1 MALVGKGL
9 VVVTVA
15 AVAAAIAVYESP
27 QARQFA
33 EDVRRRIAMALHSLG
48 DEINPASQQQP
59 RFNRPEDAEGFMQSA
74 GGNAEMDAD
83 EESKRRQRE
92 ELMYWN
98 AVHLEKKEKERKMN
112 QQNTRPANRSRGS
125 SFEDFL
131 QEDPNAEKGTFVY
144 NTGAD
149 VHQAEEGMTHRR
161 GGVRGLD
168 PSSVYANPFADE
180 HHIDVEDSSSLSLI
194 SPDPI
199 SEKYE
204 TMSDDLYTASE
215 PSKYIRNRESAAT
228 LVAKP
233 EPSEM
238 LIDTS
243 DAVPDPPI
251 SLPVMEEL
259 VQEQNTLHHN
269 MAGAESPFASINAWA
284 DNTTNHNSFYSPL
297 PTTPRALSPS
307 PIHQQ
312 AAFPPS
318 PTFSDPPLSIPG
330 SGDATPTD
338 SMSMAGSAAEE
349 VWQPRSGATSEADFM
364 SLDGEGIS
372 TPGSWTEVGS
382 VVSENDVGIHH

>member
-1 MALVGKGL
+1 
-9 VVVTVA
+9 
-15 AVAAAIAVYESP
+15 
-27 QARQFA
+27 
-33 EDVRRRIAMALHSLG
+33 MALHSLG
-48 DEINPASQQQP
+48 DEINPASQQP
-59 RFNRPEDAEGFMQSA
+59 RFNRPEDAEGFMQST
-74 GGNAEMDAD
+74 GGNAEVDAD

-98 AVHLEKKEKERKMN
+98 AVHLEKKEKERKIN
-112 QQNTRPANRSRGS
+112 QQHSRPANQSRGS

-131 QEDPNAEKGTFVY
+131 QEDLTAEKGTFVY

-149 VHQAEEGMTHRR
+149 VHQAEEGLTHRR

-168 PSSVYANPFADE
+168 PSTVYGNPFTDE

-215 PSKYIRNRESAAT
+215 PSKYIRNRESTTT

-259 VQEQNTLHHN
+259 IQEQNTLHHN
-269 MAGAESPFASINAWA
+269 MASNESPFASINAWA

-307 PIHQQ
+307 PGHRQE
-312 AAFPPS
+312 AAFPLS

-364 SLDGEGIS
+364 SIDGEGVS

-382 VVSENDVGIHH
+382 VVSENDVGVHH